1 MNNNNFNKGL
11 LLTTFGSF
19 WWGFFGVI
27 YFKYISFVGHIEV
40 VLHRSIWT
48 TVVLLITTILFSKW
62 KIFFNLVR
70 DKKKL
75 FVLSISSILIFS
87 NWAVWIY
94 AVATDQ
100 IIDASFGY
108 FIMPI
113 ISIFLGFFFLKE
125 EITNKGKLSIFIVI
139 ISILFL
145 LFIDFKSIPW
155 VGLAVAILWSVYN
168 LIRKKIN
175 VDTDTGLFIE
185 SLLIFPFVLF
195 AFYILSRN
203 NLNYFTFSNPSLMF
217 ILMLAGPM
225 TVIPL
230 FLYVRGVELSGLGP
244 AGMIF
249 YITPSLQFILGY
261 FLFNEPLNIQKL
273 VSFFLIWIAVLIY
286 LKDLYEKN

>member
-94 AVATDQ
+94 AVATD
-100 IIDASFGY
+100 
-108 FIMPI
+108 
-113 ISIFLGFFFLKE
+113 
-125 EITNKGKLSIFIVI
+125 
-139 ISILFL
+139 
-145 LFIDFKSIPW
+145 
-155 VGLAVAILWSVYN
+155 
-168 LIRKKIN
+168 
-175 VDTDTGLFIE
+175 
-185 SLLIFPFVLF
+185 
-195 AFYILSRN
+195 
-203 NLNYFTFSNPSLMF
+203 
-217 ILMLAGPM
+217 
-225 TVIPL
+225 
-230 FLYVRGVELSGLGP
+230 
-244 AGMIF
+244 
-249 YITPSLQFILGY
+249 
-261 FLFNEPLNIQKL
+261 
-273 VSFFLIWIAVLIY
+273 
-286 LKDLYEKN
+286 